1 MGTNYYRVPKSSEI
15 VRRSQDLKL
24 SIENLD
30 LWSASE
36 AKNEFRTIPSKESE
50 YLMLTPWEEF
60 TEGLSVHLGKRSGGW
75 KFCWNFHG
83 NKYYSNKKEL
93 LEFINSGRVVDEYG
107 MEISPEEFI
116 KMALEWCPDGTVFDA
131 AYVKKMQEKFPGYM
145 KFGPEYYDLEI
156 DGLRVSRSS
165 DFS

>member
-1 MGTNYYRVPKSSEI
+1 MGTNYYRVPKSYEV
-15 VRRSQDLKL
+15 VRKSQDLKL
-24 SIENLD
+24 AIDDLD

-36 AKNEFRTIPSKESE
+36 AKNGFRTIPSKESE
-50 YLMLTPWEEF
+50 YLMLSPWEEF
-60 TEGLSVHLGKRSGGW
+60 VDGMSVHLGKRSGGW
-75 KFCWNFHG
+75 KFCWNFHE

-93 LEFINSGRVVDEYG
+93 LKFINSGRVVDEYG
-107 MEISPEEFI
+107 MEIPAKEFI
-116 KMALEWCPDGTVFDA
+116 KMALEWCPDGIVFDA

-145 KFGPEYYDLEI
+145 QFGPEYYDLEI

>member
-60 TEGLSVHLGKRSGGW
+60 TEELSVHLGKRSGGW

-83 NKYYSNKKEL
+83 NKHYSNKKEL

-107 MEISPEEFI
+107 MEISTEEFI
-116 KMALEWCPDGTVFDA
+116 KMALEWCSDGIVFDA
-131 AYVKKMQEKFPGYM
+131 AYVKKMQEKFPNYM
-145 KFGPEYYDLEI
+145 QFGPEYYDLEI